1 MTERCLLRGASGNL
15 AGHEGPRITGRKGVE
30 GRGLTAVKEIFTML
44 VISGVLPPLG
54 RFDGHVVEGAA
65 RIETREEGHNWTIAG
80 GEKSVKKFLRID
92 SEPRAFMCIC
102 LYFSAYLQN
111 LTFLKS
117 ASFPQGSHTVLSP

>member
-15 AGHEGPRITGRKGVE
+15 AGHEGPNITGSKGVE

-65 RIETREEGHNWTIAG
+65 RIETREEGHNWTIAA
-80 GEKSVKKFLRID
+80 GEKSVKKFLAMR
-92 SEPRAFMCIC
+92 SSMR
-102 LYFSAYLQN
+102 
-111 LTFLKS
+111 
-117 ASFPQGSHTVLSP
+117 FPQSCHLAIVKPRQSTQGHDCAYHRKEHI